1 MQPSCGG
8 GFDPVVTRFRAL
20 ENGGKGK
27 DVVEWQNGGTGGRVE
42 RGYDPVTSVGLEKD
56 R

>member
-1 MQPSCGG
+1 M
-8 GFDPVVTRFRAL
+8 L

-27 DVVEWQNGGTGGRVE
+27 DVVEWQNSGTGGLVE
-42 RGYDPVTSVGLEKD
+42 RGYVSETSVGLEKD